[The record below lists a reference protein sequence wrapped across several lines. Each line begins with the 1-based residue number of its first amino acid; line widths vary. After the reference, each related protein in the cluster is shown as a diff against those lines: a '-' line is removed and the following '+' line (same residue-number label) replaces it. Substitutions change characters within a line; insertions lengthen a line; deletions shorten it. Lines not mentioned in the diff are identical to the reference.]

1 MCGIFG
7 ALRREGFHEPCVFER
22 FKELTDMVSHRGPDD
37 CGYLGLN
44 FENGR
49 ADDGR
54 SFQLFLGHRRLSIID
69 LSSAGHQPM
78 TDNKGRWIIF
88 NGEIFNYLELR
99 RELQAAGHS
108 FRTESDTEVILEV
121 YDQYGER
128 GFDKLNGMW
137 AFAIADMPAK
147 RIVLSRDR
155 FSMKPLYLLTL
166 KDDLYFASEIK
177 QLLPLLPKREVH
189 PEVMSAY
196 LSQGLMDHTTDTFFR
211 GISKMAPKTNL
222 IVCMNTGKTHVQ
234 QYWDYALP
242 QCGNHDVENFRH
254 LFTDSV
260 RLRLR
265 SDVKVGVLL
274 SGGLDSSAIA
284 VVAQKQTDKEIES
297 FSIVSEY
304 SQSSE
309 GRFIDILCE
318 STAIKNQKLLFRIP
332 DVREL
337 LERVVYHSD
346 QPFGSLS
353 TLANFRLL
361 ESIKQEHKVTVLLS
375 GQGGD
380 ETLFGYL
387 KYFFFFL
394 RDLAKKGEYRRAA
407 TQFLWGLLQR
417 TTVRQF
423 KLGEARRYMRFW
435 GNNHSH
441 AFMRLESRPE
451 PIWESQ
457 NLRGRQIADLDRYS
471 VPALTR
477 YEDLNSMAHSLELR
491 HPFLDHRL
499 VNFLV
504 NLPAQ
509 MKIKDGWTKY
519 IMRESLSE
527 LPDPIRWRRDKQ
539 GFILPEELWLKR
551 ELKSFI
557 RSTFQ
562 RSVLGELGIIDD
574 HKFLQ
579 YYEGFRS
586 GRRRIWYTDISR
598 TLIAELWAR
607 KVLM

>member
-7 ALRREGFHEPCVFER
+7 AVRREGFHEPGTFEH
-22 FKELTDMVSHRGPDD
+22 FKVLTDMVSYRGPDD
-37 CGYLGLN
+37 QGYLGLN

-78 TDNKGRWIIF
+78 TDGKGRWIIF

-99 RELQAAGHS
+99 RELQAAGHR
-108 FRTESDTEVILEV
+108 FRTETDTEVILKV
-121 YDQYGER
+121 YDQYGES

-137 AFAIADMPAK
+137 AFAIADLPGR

-155 FSMKPLYLLTL
+155 FCMKPLYLLAL

-177 QLLPLLPKREVH
+177 QLLPLLPKWKVQ

-196 LSQGLMDHTTDTFFR
+196 LTQGLMDHTTDTFFR

-222 IVCMNTGKTHVQ
+222 VVCMNTGKRHVQ

-242 QCGNHDVENFRH
+242 QSGNHDIENFRP
-254 LFTDSV
+254 LFIDSV

-265 SDVKVGVLL
+265 SDVKVGMLL
-274 SGGLDSSAIA
+274 SGGLDSSTIA
-284 VVAQKQTDKEIES
+284 VVAQKLTEKEIES
-297 FSIVSEY
+297 FSVVSEY

-309 GRFIDILCE
+309 GRFIDTLCE
-318 STAIKNQKLLFRIP
+318 RTAIKNQKLLFRIP

-346 QPFGSLS
+346 DPFGALS

-361 ESIKQEHKVTVLLS
+361 ESIKQENKVTVLLS
-375 GQGGD
+375 GQGED

-423 KLGEARRYMRFW
+423 KLGGA
-435 GNNHSH
+435 
-441 AFMRLESRPE
+441 
-451 PIWESQ
+451 
-457 NLRGRQIADLDRYS
+457 GRS
-471 VPALTR
+471 
-477 YEDLNSMAHSLELR
+477 
-491 HPFLDHRL
+491 
-499 VNFLV
+499 
-504 NLPAQ
+504 
-509 MKIKDGWTKY
+509 
-519 IMRESLSE
+519 
-527 LPDPIRWRRDKQ
+527 
-539 GFILPEELWLKR
+539 
-551 ELKSFI
+551 
-557 RSTFQ
+557 
-562 RSVLGELGIIDD
+562 
-574 HKFLQ
+574 
-579 YYEGFRS
+579 
-586 GRRRIWYTDISR
+586 
-598 TLIAELWAR
+598 
-607 KVLM
+607 